1 VNSQELIVVIK
12 NHDDFFTTL
21 EIEDILRALDSM
33 SDKEMYE
40 VCSSL
45 IADSTIRSSKSII
58 QLTQRLGRS
67 EDLIHRILAF
77 VKNIEKEKSNAN
89 TKDSRPTA

>member
-1 VNSQELIVVIK
+1 MNSQELIVVIK

-21 EIEDILRALDSM
+21 EIEDILKALDSM

-45 IADSTIRSSKSII
+45 IADARKSAI

-67 EDLIHRILAF
+67 EELIHRILAF
-77 VKNIEKEKSNAN
+77 VKNITAKE
-89 TKDSRPTA
+89 